1 MSNVTSFNPV
11 PAAHSRLY
19 EAPPRD
25 AGSGSASNDLTRAP
39 GGSGVVSD
47 GSASGGP
54 LLFTPITLRS
64 VTMRNR
70 IGVAPMCQYS
80 SVDGYVN
87 DWHLVHLGS
96 RAVGGAGLVIAEATA
111 VLPEGRISPDDLGI
125 WDDAHV
131 DGLARVAGFIRDHG
145 SVPAI
150 QLAHA
155 GRKASV
161 HRPWDG
167 RGPVPPEQGGWAT
180 VGPSAVPFGEHP
192 PPASLDDGGI
202 ERVIDA
208 FRLAAK
214 RAHQAGFQAVE
225 IHAAHGYL
233 LHEFL
238 SPVSNHRTDVYG
250 GSFENR
256 ARLLF
261 EVVDAVR
268 KVWPDELPLFV
279 RVSATDWI
287 EENAGR
293 AQAGNS
299 GTEAKDG
306 PDKVMGGRDPADRD
320 RHNRSDKR
328 VANLTAGERGSDQR
342 SDGERPT
349 DGNGTG
355 APLSWTADQTVALA
369 RELARRGVDV
379 IDTSSGG
386 IQADIPVPAAPGYQ
400 VPYAARI
407 RAEAGIPSAA
417 VGLITEPEQAESI
430 LRNGQADII
439 LLGRELLRNPYWPL
453 HAAHA
458 LGVDIDYW
466 PPQYLRAR
474 GGMRR

>member
-1 MSNVTSFNPV
+1 MNNTTNKSSNKTPSKTTNKGPQPDDRPGKATV
-11 PAAHSRLY
+11 
-19 EAPPRD
+19 
-25 AGSGSASNDLTRAP
+25 SGSERSLP
-39 GGSGVVSD
+39 SD
-47 GSASGGP
+47 MSASDGP

-64 VTMRNR
+64 ISMRNR

-80 SVDGYVN
+80 SVDGFAN

-96 RAVGGAGLVIAEATA
+96 RAVGGVGLVIAEATA
-111 VLPEGRISPDDLGI
+111 VLPEGRISPHDLGI

-131 DGLARVAGFIRDHG
+131 DGLARVAGFIREQG

-161 HRPWDG
+161 RRPWDG
-167 RGPVPPEQGGWAT
+167 PGPVPSEQGGWVT

-192 PPASLDDGGI
+192 APLALDQGGI

-208 FRLAAK
+208 FKAAAR
-214 RAHQAGFQAVE
+214 RAHRAGFQAVE

-238 SPVSNHRTDVYG
+238 SPVSNHRTDAYG

-256 ARLLF
+256 TRLLL
-261 EVVDAVR
+261 EVVEAVR
-268 KVWPDELPLFV
+268 QVWPDELPLFV
-279 RVSATDWI
+279 RVSATDWL
-287 EENAGR
+287 EEQESRMA
-293 AQAGNS
+293 
-299 GTEAKDG
+299 E
-306 PDKVMGGRDPADRD
+306 
-320 RHNRSDKR
+320 
-328 VANLTAGERGSDQR
+328 
-342 SDGERPT
+342 
-349 DGNGTG
+349 
-355 APLSWTADQTVALA
+355 SWTADQTVALA

-379 IDTSSGG
+379 IDASSGG
-386 IQADIPVPAAPGYQ
+386 IQAGITVPAAPGYQ

-453 HAAHA
+453 QAAEA
-458 LGVDIDYW
+458 LGAHIDYW
-466 PPQYLRAR
+466 PPQYLRSR
-474 GGMRR
+474 PGMRR